1 MTRLFVTAT
10 GTDIGKTMITA
21 HLARRAV
28 AAGKTVR
35 VMKPVASGFDETSPA
50 GSDPAILIEA
60 MGLPFAKPVLDQ
72 VSPWRYR
79 APVAAHM
86 AAKREGRD
94 MPFGALVDYSREGL
108 RGPEDIVLIEG
119 VGGVMAPLDDD
130 HTVLDW
136 LTALNMST
144 LLVAGTYVGTIS
156 HTLTALDVLARRS
169 LAVRTI
175 VVNESTGS
183 ASPDEN
189 ARAIARFTGDIEVL
203 TLPRLGKNS
212 FRHPTFV
219 QLARSLASQGNQ

>member
-10 GTDIGKTMITA
+10 GTDIGKTMVTA
-21 HLARRAV
+21 HLTSRACG
-28 AAGKTVR
+28 AGKSVR
-35 VMKPVASGFDETSPA
+35 VMKPVASGFDETNPV

-60 MGLPFAKPVLDQ
+60 LGQRFDKALLDH

-94 MPFGALVDYSREGL
+94 MPFGAMVDYSREAL
-108 RGPEDIVLIEG
+108 RGPEDVVLIEG

-136 LTALNMST
+136 LMALNIPT

-156 HTLTALDVLARRS
+156 HTLSALGVLRAAGAKVP
-169 LAVRTI
+169 AVVLCETEGAI
-175 VVNESTGS
+175 VTPAEQAEAISRFAEGVPVYVIPRATGP
-183 ASPDEN
+183 SPWK
-189 ARAIARFTGDIEVL
+189 
-203 TLPRLGKNS
+203 RLEDSGLYEAL
-212 FRHPTFV
+212 F
-219 QLARSLASQGNQ
+219 ARS